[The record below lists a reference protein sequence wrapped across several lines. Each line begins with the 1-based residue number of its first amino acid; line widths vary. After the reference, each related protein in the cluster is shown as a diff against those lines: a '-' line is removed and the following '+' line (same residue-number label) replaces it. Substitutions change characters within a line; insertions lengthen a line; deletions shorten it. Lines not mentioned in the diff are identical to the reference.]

1 MYDVKKA
8 FEGSTL
14 SAQERRDL
22 LKEVLRGVSKMID
35 DLDKDCVYCEQCQ
48 KRFFKR
54 DCPVLSRKVEKMIC
68 LNPLEGGYL
77 EPYDYDFKEVEE
89 FYRMCPEGHEISGYV
104 EWL

>member
-14 SAQERRDL
+14 SADEQYNFLDEL
-22 LKEVLRGVSKMID
+22 EKNIIKMKK

-48 KRFFKR
+48 KRFFKK
-54 DCPVLSRKVEKMIC
+54 DCPVLSHKVEKIVC

-77 EPYDYDFKEVEE
+77 EPYEYDLKEVEE
-89 FYRMCPEGHEISGYV
+89 FYRMCPEGHKIGGYV